1 MSNLLQYFN
10 KKHIRILVLLILLD
24 LIATLTWYIIFGIE
38 EANPILAAQIKE
50 SPIRF
55 VILKLGLSIPGILI
69 LNKYIKKGIAQ
80 SGIALLL
87 FTYYLVAVLH
97 CVIFITVI

>member
-55 VILKLGLSIPGILI
+55 ALLKLGLSIPGVFI

-80 SGIALLL
+80 NGIALLL
-87 FTYYLVAVLH
+87 LTYYLVAILH
-97 CVIFITVI
+97 CAIFITVI

>member
-10 KKHIRILVLLILLD
+10 KKHIRILALLILLD

-55 VILKLGLSIPGILI
+55 ALLKLGLSIPGVFI

-87 FTYYLVAVLH
+87 LTYYLVAVLH